1 MITYNKTLNSNV
13 IENLTYLL
21 NTEFEG
27 TPIRY
32 DDRFNG
38 NQYFK
43 ITPIEDNVIDLRT
56 DGVIRE
62 YSIEIQY
69 TQKHIGRF
77 TKRKSL
83 DKRINTVER
92 LKEILRQN
100 TASVEEVLY
109 LKGSDGKDFITSD
122 NNNFV
127 IIKRPILMTS
137 QGQYFL
143 TADPAAYTVESAL
156 QTYEWHQAQLDSVVY
171 DVISDRPNYLTATVE
186 FKCLVEEVYA

>member
-69 TQKHIGRF
+69 TQKQVGRF

-109 LKGSDGKDFITSD
+109 LKDAAGNDFITSD
-122 NNNFV
+122 DNNFV

-137 QGQYFL
+137 QDQYFI
-143 TADPAAYTVESAL
+143 TADPAAFTLESAL

-171 DVISDRPNYLTATVE
+171 DVVSDRPNYLTATVE

>member
-69 TQKHIGRF
+69 TQKQVGRF

-83 DKRINTVER
+83 DKRINTIER

-109 LKGSDGKDFITSD
+109 LKDSAGKDFITSD
-122 NNNFV
+122 DNNFV
-127 IIKRPILMTS
+127 IIKRPILITS
-137 QGQYFL
+137 QDQYFI
-143 TADPAAYTVESAL
+143 TADPAAFTLESAL

-171 DVISDRPNYLTATVE
+171 DVVSDRPNYLTATVE